1 MADSARWNEWR
12 TMMPTIQPQWRKLAI
27 LARIIVVLI
36 VAAAIVTAGL
46 YLNDIQQAKLR
57 DLTVRM
63 TDLKNEMRDLKAE
76 LPLRQNA
83 VEQARARQAPVNA
96 RTSPAPQ
103 TQIELAQQG
112 RLSSLIDGLMRA
124 AEEDDVQ
131 IISIKPGEPQD
142 HDSYV
147 ALPITMDV
155 RARFR
160 SLGEYLQEVQQLQQ
174 VVLVGRIS
182 MELSVVEQAGLTV
195 RVAAVSFL
203 GKA

>member
-1 MADSARWNEWR
+1 MK
-12 TMMPTIQPQWRKLAI
+12 PTVHPQWRMLA
-27 LARIIVVLI
+27 LPAQIIVALI
-36 VAAAIVTAGL
+36 VAAAIVAAGL
-46 YLNDIQQAKLR
+46 YLHDIQQTKLR
-57 DLTVRM
+57 DLRVRL
-63 TDLKNEMRDLKAE
+63 TDLKSEIHDLKAE
-76 LPLRQNA
+76 LPLRQKA
-83 VEQARARQAPVNA
+83 VEQARAQQVPDTAH
-96 RTSPAPQ
+96 TSPAAHAQ
-103 TQIELAQQG
+103 MQQLQQG

-124 AEEDDVQ
+124 AKEDDVQ

-147 ALPITMDV
+147 ELPITMDV

-182 MELSVVEQAGLTV
+182 VELSVAEQAGLAIQL
-195 RVAAVSFL
+195 AAVSFL